1 MRIPADIRIKAIIG
15 ACLWA
20 GCLVVWIRNT
30 GAVPAGPWRAGM
42 YVFGTPAA
50 DRLFGVEF
58 VGLCLIALGV
68 AWAVGRVRERRG
80 YVAQH
85 GKARGRQRDL

>member
-1 MRIPADIRIKAIIG
+1 
-15 ACLWA
+15 
-20 GCLVVWIRNT
+20 
-30 GAVPAGPWRAGM
+30 M

-85 GKARGRQRDL
+85 AKREADRETYRSGLTHYAVELSNGDFAVATFERFTFDLPEGSHIVYIPGE

>member
-1 MRIPADIRIKAIIG
+1 
-15 ACLWA
+15 
-20 GCLVVWIRNT
+20 
-30 GAVPAGPWRAGM
+30 M